1 MTIERVSNHGI
12 PYLRLTAS
20 LGLKRVGGRIV
31 QRRKVVLGLG
41 PLSRHDDGKP
51 DYLLRLRESFRAG
64 KPLIKELEPYVDGA
78 QRSKVT
84 VTFDEGDAKCL
95 GEPRR
100 MAATILDP
108 VFNALGLD
116 EFFASVKFASKIR
129 YDLTGIVRLLTY
141 GRILDPASKSATM
154 EQNARYYRP
163 PVSSTNDDNVYDAL
177 DVIQRNARQIVRRM
191 NTCVTRGTGRGANAV
206 FYDVTNFFFE
216 IPRPDPD
223 TVDADGNVVE
233 KGLRK
238 AGVSKEGRR
247 QPIVQLGL
255 FMDDDGIPISF
266 GMFPGNT
273 LDHHTLR
280 PAMERTVDPL
290 GLKRFVLV
298 ADRGVHS
305 GTNMCHVTDA
315 GNGYIVAKSL
325 RKSTRQEIAWAVSPD
340 GYDISDG
347 TFRCKSRVVT
357 RTVKVVG
364 KDRDGKERTSLRKL
378 REKVVVYWSKAFYE
392 RELHENASFLS
403 FVERL
408 KANPGGFRI
417 TAAQSRDLRRFL
429 KRDVL
434 DKRTGNVLD
443 GTRLAA
449 MIDDEKLSAFNGLF
463 GYYQIVT
470 SELDMPDR
478 EVIDKYHGL
487 TQIEDQFREMKSTL
501 EARPVYVRTREH
513 VEAHLMVCFI
523 ALTMMRLIQRKTKAA
538 LGKDSGGDLD
548 WTYGLPG
555 ARLSKALADWQVDEL
570 PNDYFRILN
579 AAGDDIQLL
588 LKAFGI
594 CIPAKI
600 YTKGDIRGLKSTV
613 SPF

>member
-1 MTIERVSNHGI
+1 MNIECFKNHNT
-12 PYLRLTAS
+12 PYLRLVAS
-20 LGLKRVGGRIV
+20 LGLKKVNGKTV
-31 QRRKVVLGLG
+31 HRRKNVLNLG

-51 DYLLRLRESFRAG
+51 DYLVRLRESFKAG
-64 KPLIKELEPYVDGA
+64 KPLIKALEPYVEGA
-78 QRSKVT
+78 TKSKVT
-84 VTFDEGDAKCL
+84 ITFEEGDAKCL
-95 GEPRR
+95 GEPKR

-108 VFNALGLD
+108 VFRALGLD
-116 EFFASVKFASKIR
+116 ELFASIKFASKIS

-141 GRILDPASKSATM
+141 GRLLEPASKSATM
-154 EQNARYYRP
+154 EQNGKYFRP
-163 PVSSTNDDNVYDAL
+163 LVSSTNDDNVYDAL
-177 DVIQRNARQIVRRM
+177 DVIQKHAKQIVQRM
-191 NTCVTRGTGRGANAV
+191 NTCLTRGTGRSSKVV

-223 TVDADGNVVE
+223 ETDADGNVIG

-238 AGVSKEGRR
+238 NGVSKENRK

-255 FMDDDGIPISF
+255 FLDDNGIPISF

-280 PAMERTVDPL
+280 PAMKETVDAL
-290 GLKRFVLV
+290 GLERFILV
-298 ADRGVHS
+298 ADRGMYS

-325 RKSTRQEIAWAVSPD
+325 RKSTRKEIDWAINPQGYDSPD
-340 GYDISDG
+340 AD
-347 TFRCKSRVVT
+347 FRCKSRIVE
-357 RTVKVVG
+357 RTVKLVEKDKDG
-364 KDRDGKERTSLRKL
+364 KDVTVTRKFK
-378 REKVVVYWSKAFYE
+378 EKVVVYWSKAFYE

-417 TAAQSRDLRRFL
+417 TAAQSQSLRRFL
-429 KRDVL
+429 KTDVL
-434 DKRTGNVLD
+434 DRKTGNVLD
-443 GTRLAA
+443 GTKLAA
-449 MIDDEKLSAFNGLF
+449 MIDDEKLSAFNELF

-501 EARPVYVRTREH
+501 ETRPVYVRTREH
-513 VEAHLMVCFI
+513 IEAHLMVCFI
-523 ALTMMRLIQRKTKAA
+523 ALTMMRLIQRKTKAS
-538 LGKDSGGDLD
+538 LGAEFGKDLD

-555 ARLSKALADWQVDEL
+555 ARVAKALADWQVDEL
-570 PNDYFRILN
+570 PGDYYRMQNID
-579 AAGDDIQLL
+579 GDDIGLL
-588 LKAFGI
+588 LRAFGLEL
-594 CIPAKI
+594 PAKI
-600 YTKGDIRGLKSTV
+600 YTKGDIRELKSSV
-613 SPF
+613 NPF